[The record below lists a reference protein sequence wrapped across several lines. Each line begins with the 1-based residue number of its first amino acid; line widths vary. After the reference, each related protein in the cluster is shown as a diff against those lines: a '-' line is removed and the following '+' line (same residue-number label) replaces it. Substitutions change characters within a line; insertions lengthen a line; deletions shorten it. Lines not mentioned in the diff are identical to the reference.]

1 MQSVLTPLP
10 PDCRTARL
18 QDGAKRQTF
27 RLFST
32 FAPIMSKKYYI
43 ETYGCQMNVAD
54 SEVVASVL
62 SDAGYMPAAGI
73 GEADIILVNTCSI
86 RENAEQRVWGRLDL
100 FRAQKK
106 KRPQVI
112 VGVLGCMAERLKEK
126 LLESDKMV
134 DMVVGPDAYRDLPML
149 VETAATGHSA
159 VNVLLS
165 REETY
170 ADISPVRL
178 ESNGVSAFISIMRGC
193 NNMCAYCVVPYVRG
207 AERSRDPGTIV
218 QEAKDA
224 FDKGYREVTLLG
236 QNVNSYSWSQSERK
250 TGIDDTTPG
259 RNRLKIDDP
268 TPGRTHLKIDEQI
281 YHNPAGITGT
291 SDMSFGN
298 DLTAHNP
305 GMISGESGSESNLSH
320 GKPRPVGFAEL
331 LEMVA
336 SIDPLL
342 RVRYSTSHPK
352 DISDVVLEVMAK
364 YNNICKHIH
373 LPVQSGST
381 AVLGRMNR
389 KYTREWYLGRIDAIN
404 RILPGC
410 AISTDIIAGFCGET
424 EEEHQETL
432 SLMREVGFDFA
443 YMFKYSERPGTKA
456 SRHMQ
461 DDVPDEV
468 KTRRLNEIISLQN
481 EMSGHSK
488 KADIGRTFEV
498 LVEGPAKKPAGAMMG
513 RTSGNKVVVFQ
524 TSDVKPGDYVQVQ
537 ITRATSATLIGNLI
551 T

>member
-1 MQSVLTPLP
+1 
-10 PDCRTARL
+10 
-18 QDGAKRQTF
+18 
-27 RLFST
+27 
-32 FAPIMSKKYYI
+32 
-43 ETYGCQMNVAD
+43 MNVSD

-62 SDAGYMPAAGI
+62 SDAGYSPAGDI
-73 GEADIILVNTCSI
+73 SEADIILVNTCSI
-86 RENAEQRVWGRLDL
+86 RENAEQRIWGRLDL

-149 VETAATGHSA
+149 VETAASGHAA

-207 AERSRDPGTIV
+207 AERSRDPETIV
-218 QEAKDA
+218 REARDV
-224 FDKGYREVTLLG
+224 FEHGYREVTLLG
-236 QNVNSYSWSQSERK
+236 QNVNSYSWE
-250 TGIDDTTPG
+250 GNTP
-259 RNRLKIDDP
+259 I
-268 TPGRTHLKIDEQI
+268 
-281 YHNPAGITGT
+281 
-291 SDMSFGN
+291 
-298 DLTAHNP
+298 
-305 GMISGESGSESNLSH
+305 
-320 GKPRPVGFAEL
+320 GFARL

-336 SIDPLL
+336 SVDPGL

-352 DISDVVLEVMAK
+352 DLSDDVLEVMARHD
-364 YNNICKHIH
+364 NICRHIH
-373 LPVQSGST
+373 LPVQSGSSS
-381 AVLGRMNR
+381 VLKRMNR
-389 KYTREWYLGRIDAIN
+389 KYTREWYLDRIAAIN

-410 AISTDIIAGFCGET
+410 ALSTDIIAGFCGET
-424 EEEHQETL
+424 EEEHLGTL
-432 SLMREVGFDFA
+432 SLMREVEFDFA

-456 SRHMQ
+456 ARHMK

-468 KTRRLNEIISLQN
+468 KTRRLNEIIALQN
-481 EMSGHSK
+481 DLSARSK
-488 KADIGRTFEV
+488 KADVGRTFEV

-524 TSDVKPGDYVQVQ
+524 ASDVQPGDYVNVTV
-537 ITRATSATLIGNLI
+537 TRSTSATLIGNL
-551 T
+551 TP